1 MRCIVAISWGGTV
14 CVALSDHE
22 AVIELYNDKS
32 AIIFGETK
40 PAHISSTAEFG
51 IAINSTGVSVNSDLN
66 VSSDLH
72 VSNALMLGPSQT
84 NVQAVLNQLVNE
96 IAMLRQVTFVLLLT
110 HHALF

>member
-1 MRCIVAISWGGTV
+1 MRRILVISWGGTA

-72 VSNALMLGPSQT
+72 VSNALMLGPSQM
-84 NVQAVLNQLVNE
+84 NVQAILNSILDEN
-96 IAMLRQVTFVLLLT
+96 AMLRQVAFVLFLI
-110 HHALF
+110 HRHF

>member
-1 MRCIVAISWGGTV
+1 MRRIVVIVGGGTA

-66 VSSDLH
+66 VSNSLI
-72 VSNALMLGPSQT
+72 LGPSQM
-84 NVQAVLNQLVNE
+84 NVQAVLNQLMDENV
-96 IAMLRQVTFVLLLT
+96 MLR
-110 HHALF
+110 